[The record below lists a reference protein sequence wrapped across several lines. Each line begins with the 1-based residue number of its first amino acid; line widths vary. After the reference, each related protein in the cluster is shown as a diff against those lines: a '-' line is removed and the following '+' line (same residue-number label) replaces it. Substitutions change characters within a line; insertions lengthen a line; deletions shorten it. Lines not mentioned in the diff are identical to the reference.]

1 MDISIDLSNKI
12 IKTERLILRKWEESD
27 LDDFFEYASVEEIGK
42 MAGWPRH
49 TSKDDTLNILN
60 SFIQGKDVF
69 ALVYRENNKVIG
81 SVGLHTSWAND
92 DIEYANIKLKDIG
105 YALSKDY
112 WGNNIMTE
120 AVRAVIDFCFNELNL
135 DTVTCGHFLTNSQS
149 KRVIEKCGFKFVK
162 EADYFSES
170 LQKSFP
176 SLKYVLTRD
185 DI

>member
-1 MDISIDLSNKI
+1 MDISIDISNKI

-27 LDDFFEYASVEEIGK
+27 LDDFFEYASVEEIGQ
-42 MAGWPRH
+42 MAGWPPH
-49 TSKDDTLNILN
+49 KSKDDTLNILN
-60 SFIQGKDVF
+60 SFILGKDVF

-92 DIEYANIKLKDIG
+92 DVAYANIKTKEIG
-105 YALSKDY
+105 YVLSKDY
-112 WGNNIMTE
+112 WGNGLMAE
-120 AVRAVIDFCFNELNL
+120 AVSALIDFCFSELDL
-135 DTVTCGHFLTNSQS
+135 DMVTCGHFTNNSQS

-170 LQKSFP
+170 LQKSFS
-176 SLKYVLTRD
+176 SLKYVLIRD